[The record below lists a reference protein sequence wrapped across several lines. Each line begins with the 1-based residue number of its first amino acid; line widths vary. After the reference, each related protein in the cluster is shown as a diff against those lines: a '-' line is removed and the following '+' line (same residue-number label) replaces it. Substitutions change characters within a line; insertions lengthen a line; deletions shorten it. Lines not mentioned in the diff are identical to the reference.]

1 MEPIS
6 ALLIGA
12 GIAAGGSL
20 VSGLMQM
27 FNTDSARE
35 AIDRA
40 VEEYGP
46 QVLGAIEKDLGG
58 PAAMSAVY
66 SEKEAPEAV
75 AAQKSALARL
85 QQISEKG
92 YTPEEQ
98 AALNKIQ
105 QQTAAQASQQ
115 QAALRSQMAQ
125 RGAAGSGAEL
135 AMNLAGLGQQSAQ
148 QYQAGLDVAA
158 QAQRR
163 ALQGLQSTGSLA
175 GEMRTQGF
183 GEAARRA
190 GAEDE
195 RRRLHAGAYQDYAG
209 NVLRAKTGQAQS
221 EYEMGSNLAAIP
233 AGVGSAIGSGF
244 MSYGAQKKP

>member
-1 MEPIS
+1 MEPLTL
-6 ALLIGA
+6 ALIGA
-12 GIAAGGSL
+12 GISAGGAL
-20 VSGLMQM
+20 ISGLMQKYG
-27 FNTDSARE
+27 TDDAKE

-40 VEEYGP
+40 VSEYGP

-58 PAAMSAVY
+58 PAALSQVY
-66 SEKEAPEAV
+66 SAQEAPEAV
-75 AAQKSALARL
+75 AAQKAALARL

-92 YTPEEQ
+92 YTAEEQ
-98 AALNKIQ
+98 AALNRIQ
-105 QQTAAQASQQ
+105 QESAAQAAQQ

-125 RGAAGSGAEL
+125 RGTAGSGAEL

-175 GEMRTQGF
+175 GQMREQGY

-195 RRRLHAGAYQDYAG
+195 RRRLHAGAITDYAG
-209 NVLRAKTGQAQS
+209 TMLGAKRGAAQTG
-221 EYEMGSNLAAIP
+221 YEMERNLAAIP
-233 AGVGSAIGSGF
+233 AGAGSAIGTGL
-244 MSYGAQKKP
+244 MTYGSLKK

>member
-1 MEPIS
+1 MLEL
-6 ALLIGA
+6 ALIV
-12 GIAAGGSL
+12 GGVAL
-20 VSGLMQM
+20 VSSLIAQGANDEEAAKAIKDYAQQYKPEAL
-27 FNTDSARE
+27 A
-35 AIDRA
+35 AID
-40 VEEYGP
+40 EYVSRRP
-46 QVLGAIEKDLGG
+46 EMAQVFAEQQ
-58 PAAMSAVY
+58 
-66 SEKEAPEAV
+66 APEAV

-163 ALQGLQSTGSLA
+163 ALQGLQGVGSMA
-175 GEMRTQGF
+175 GQMREQGF

-190 GAEDE
+190 QAADEVARIGGQWKQDALRTGYEVQSGA
-195 RRRLHAGAYQDYAG
+195 
-209 NVLRAKTGQAQS
+209 AKTSRELENEKWKKLGELGTGA
-221 EYEMGSNLAAIP
+221 LKA
-233 AGVGSAIGSGF
+233 GSG
-244 MSYGAQKKP
+244 SDWLK